1 MAVGNE
7 KTKNSGNAVS
17 NDMVPMEIETTT
29 ASSGG
34 EHDQVSVP
42 KCVSEQ
48 GVMVSLNALEKRK
61 TEKRECII

>member
-29 ASSGG
+29 ISSGG
-34 EHDQVSVP
+34 EHDQVSVSKLVP
-42 KCVSEQ
+42 
-48 GVMVSLNALEKRK
+48 
-61 TEKRECII
+61 KREDYVFLEQAGETD